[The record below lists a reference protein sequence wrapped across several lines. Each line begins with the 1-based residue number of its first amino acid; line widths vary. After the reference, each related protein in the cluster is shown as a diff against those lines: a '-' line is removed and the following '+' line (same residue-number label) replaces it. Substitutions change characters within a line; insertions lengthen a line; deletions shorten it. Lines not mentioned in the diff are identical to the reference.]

1 VGRRGLYTWK
11 DMTVLEADKD
21 LLVKRLVQWGYLDKV
36 YLEAPPSEEI
46 LADAVAEYQ
55 EFHGVPLDEDCRRL
69 HRRGLNS
76 DGQMGPATKGL
87 MDSRFCDC
95 PDPILPTDRGSLPPE
110 EANWPTA
117 CRNEITVSWNFS
129 KAPGMSAEE
138 TTGIWI
144 KVQRD
149 YEARFILRMPL
160 NPEDYPRTR
169 IYAALKALPGS
180 TLAWSYLATGNCS
193 SRLQQAYDST
203 ISWSVSLATGTWKHE
218 VGHALGMNHTPNDRN
233 SLMYPSMNGQT
244 TLNQTDISQMVRLGY
259 KERTE
264 PDPPDEPDD
273 PPDDPTDPDDKLVR
287 VWVRSGGQIY
297 TKTWQPGDGVDAP
310 EFEPF

>member
-1 VGRRGLYTWK
+1 MLDTDR
-11 DMTVLEADKD
+11 D
-21 LLVKRLVQWGYLDKV
+21 LLRQRLARWGYLPTE
-36 YLEAPPSEEI
+36 YLT
-46 LADAVAEYQ
+46 ADVSDELLDEAVADYQ
-55 EFHGVPLDEDCRRL
+55 EFHQVPLEEDVRRL
-69 HRRGLNS
+69 HRRGLVT
-76 DGQMGPATKGL
+76 DGQMGPATKAL

-95 PDPILPTDRGSLPPE
+95 PDPVRGGPE

-117 CRNEITVSWNFS
+117 CRNDITVSWNFS
-129 KAPGMSAEE
+129 KAPGLTAEQ
-138 TTGIWI
+138 TTALWQE
-144 KVQRD
+144 VQRD
-149 YEARFILRMPL
+149 YEARFVLRMPL
-160 NPEDYPRTR
+160 KPEEYPRTR

-244 TLNQTDISQMVRLGY
+244 TLNNTDIRQMVRLGY

-264 PDPPDEPDD
+264 PDPPDPDPD
-273 PPDDPTDPDDKLVR
+273 PPDELLR
-287 VWVRSGGQIY
+287 VWVRSGKKVY
-297 TKTWQPGDGVDAP
+297 THTWQPGDSVDAP
-310 EFEPF
+310 DFSPY